1 MFCLYKVSGHGDSR
15 WCDSE
20 KRFHALQMFLTR
32 LKVPFGLW
40 EICYEIVILKLRKC
54 KFRILYTQPYVSTS
68 SMPYFVCKQ
77 SCWNI
82 EEKSAF
88 FLCENTAMLSR
99 ELFAWRCRVMVKW
112 MMGRFAEWF
121 LCTLIMCDL
130 CYCLHY
136 CSYPC
141 CEVYE
146 TSKSF
151 TGMHT
156 AALC

>member
-1 MFCLYKVSGHGDSR
+1 MFCLYEVSGHGDSR
-15 WCDSE
+15 CCDFE
-20 KRFHALQMFLTR
+20 IRFHAYQMFLTR

-88 FLCENTAMLSR
+88 FSLWKHSNAFKRTFCLALSGDG
-99 ELFAWRCRVMVKW
+99 EMDDGSICRVV
-112 MMGRFAEWF
+112 F
-121 LCTLIMCDL
+121 
-130 CYCLHY
+130 
-136 CSYPC
+136 
-141 CEVYE
+141 VY
-146 TSKSF
+146 F
-151 TGMHT
+151 DNVWLVLLL
-156 AALC
+156 ALLQPSLLWGLWDQQVFYRNAHCQI